1 MVSHHRL
8 SRVLK
13 RRGIPAEQVDKC
25 STVGERDKLD
35 LKYSKRRGKDDSVRI
50 DTESS

>member
-13 RRGIPAEQVDKC
+13 RRGIPADEVDKC
-25 STVGERDKLD
+25 STVGELDKLD
-35 LKYSKRRGKDDSVRI
+35 LKYSKREKKDVSDGLN
-50 DTESS
+50 TESS